1 MKIKL
6 LNIQLSY
13 RVMLKSLFL
22 VHHKDAVKE
31 DERKRRKENEK
42 NPKRIGRVENEK
54 ENDEDFEMVEKVT
67 SHVIKVIL

>member
-1 MKIKL
+1 
-6 LNIQLSY
+6 
-13 RVMLKSLFL
+13 MLKSLFL